1 MHSKR
6 KEKAKGQGNIGK
18 EQEEFYQTSQL
29 NFQGTEGLEAE
40 IMRESAKN
48 EQKGLIKCK
57 S

>member
-40 IMRESAKN
+40 YMRENTKK
-48 EQKGLIKCK
+48 EQFGLVKCK